1 MFTPNADCTHCVTS
15 TDHTPAQHE
24 KSVAWSQAL
33 SRDLE
38 LARRAPAPRPSSV
51 YPTRR
56 GYGAYL

>member
-1 MFTPNADCTHCVTS
+1 MIAPNADCTYCTTT

-24 KSVAWSQAL
+24 KSVQWSQAL
-33 SRDLE
+33 ARDLE
-38 LARRAPAPRPSSV
+38 LARRAPAARPASV